1 VAIVLSSSC
10 RLSAEIASVC
20 VQKKEHAPVSSLLR
34 KCSSSLWGPE
44 ISGATCMTDWLLLL
58 LVHRNN
64 TKCPTVAHWR
74 RKLAC
79 LKLSVSLSS
88 SSWTFVSLS
97 SSNDGSLIETAL
109 VNPKR
114 TIERLD
120 AEGSQGQ
127 PVHAPQ
133 RASTCRSLAEA
144 AGRGR
149 RRDRQWPCVSV
160 QHVRARDPQKQLLQP
175 HTLALR
181 SPSTAPHMFVRCSQ
195 SVRRGRG
202 RG

>member
-1 VAIVLSSSC
+1 
-10 RLSAEIASVC
+10 
-20 VQKKEHAPVSSLLR
+20 
-34 KCSSSLWGPE
+34 
-44 ISGATCMTDWLLLL
+44 L

-181 SPSTAPHMFVRCSQ
+181 SPSTAHHMFVGCSQ
-195 SVRRGRG
+195 SGGGVGEAGRAVACSGSGRG
-202 RG
+202 